1 MVWVQKNFN
10 LAWRNT
16 SNNQKN
22 VPAQDLRAGKAQLIK
37 KIVERSN
44 SIKHTSVVIRLSSLI
59 IENKTLLSKFAEN
72 LEILADN
79 GLNLIVV
86 HEYGN
91 LLTKQLKLLGID
103 EKKYSPHFGDDQLSG
118 LFEMVISGH
127 INKRIVSKLCSLG
140 VLAVGLSGKDGN
152 LLVAKKSNHIAITGS
167 WLYSTEPLLVNPEV
181 LLAIEDTKIVPI
193 ISPVTCT
200 EKGKT
205 AILDAEITSAMIAAA
220 VNASKLIIMC
230 EDDFL
235 VNKVG
240 VLSSV
245 AELNYSLNSTIEV
258 TVTDPLVKASKYAL
272 LNSDITVQFVDAR
285 KNNALLFAIF
295 D

>member
-22 VPAQDLRAGKAQLIK
+22 VPVQDLRAGKAQLIK

-79 GLNLIVV
+79 GLNLIIV

-127 INKRIVSKLCSLG
+127 INKRIV
-140 VLAVGLSGKDGN
+140 
-152 LLVAKKSNHIAITGS
+152 
-167 WLYSTEPLLVNPEV
+167 
-181 LLAIEDTKIVPI
+181 
-193 ISPVTCT
+193 
-200 EKGKT
+200 
-205 AILDAEITSAMIAAA
+205 
-220 VNASKLIIMC
+220 
-230 EDDFL
+230 
-235 VNKVG
+235 
-240 VLSSV
+240 
-245 AELNYSLNSTIEV
+245 
-258 TVTDPLVKASKYAL
+258 
-272 LNSDITVQFVDAR
+272 
-285 KNNALLFAIF
+285 
-295 D
+295 